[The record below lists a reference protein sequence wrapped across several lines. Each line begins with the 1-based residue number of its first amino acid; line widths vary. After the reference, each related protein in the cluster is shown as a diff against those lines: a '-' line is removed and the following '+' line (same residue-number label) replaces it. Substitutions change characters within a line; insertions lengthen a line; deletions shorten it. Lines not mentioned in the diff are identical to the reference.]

1 MKYTELSSR
10 NKELLLMGAKTT
22 GSFVEGLCYV
32 EESLYADEY
41 DELKSFCEWIDNII
55 GGAGPVNINMLWL
68 GVKYPEVDEFSKAC
82 VEIKKDM
89 DRINSYC

>member
-1 MKYTELSSR
+1 MEYTELSLR

-32 EESLYADEY
+32 EESLYVDEY

-55 GGAGPVNINMLWL
+55 GGAGPININMLWL
-68 GVKYPEVDEFSKAC
+68 GFKYPEVDEFSKAC
-82 VEIKKDM
+82 VEIKKDI